1 MPRAGAVWVDV
12 LPNMSGFGR
21 QLDREIGEPVARAS
35 NRAGAQGGESLLGSM
50 KAKLAVGALA
60 VGAAAGALVAKGLE
74 QSLEKQK
81 ATGRLKAQLGLSAKD
96 AQKAG
101 QAAGKLYA
109 DAVTGSV
116 EDGASAV
123 RAVMAAGIAPPKA
136 TTKQLAQI
144 GTKVSDL
151 ADLFDLDLAQT
162 ANAVGQ
168 TMKTGLAKN
177 STEALD
183 TIAAGMQKLGPRA
196 DDIAD
201 TFNEYSTIF
210 RSLGLDVKSTM
221 GLFSQGMQA
230 GARDTDVIADS
241 LKEFQIRA
249 TDGSTTSAE
258 GFKLLGLNAEKM
270 TAQISAG
277 GKGAS
282 DGLQLV
288 LDRLRATKDPV
299 ERNAAAVGL
308 FGTKAEDMAQALFSL
323 DPSKAVADL
332 GQVGGAA
339 KQAGDDLRNNAQVKF
354 EAFKRR
360 ALMTL
365 GDATTK
371 YVLPRLVQFGQ
382 FLTSDVLPKIQA
394 FAGFV
399 DTRVVPV
406 VKALGDAFM
415 SGARW
420 VKEYGLWFAPLAVAI
435 GGVTLAMSANAIA
448 TGVSL
453 GVLGAY
459 SIAVRGITAV
469 TRAWAAAQAIFNG
482 VMALNPVTLIVIG
495 VVALGAA
502 LVVAYK
508 KSETFRNIVQG
519 TWSVIQAGWSVLWG
533 TYLKPGI
540 DGFMVGLRAVGAAA
554 SWLWS
559 TVLSP
564 VFSAIGTAARI
575 LFTAVVVVALL
586 PIIATFKILAAVGSW
601 LWTAVLKPVFS
612 AIAAGAMWLWNSAI
626 KPAFN
631 SIVAQIRTV
640 AAVVSWLWKSVVSPV
655 MGWIGGKVA
664 WLWSAKVKPAFDLMK
679 IGIGLVG
686 ARIKDLWS
694 SYVQPAFQAI
704 GDKASWLWAKA
715 LKPVFDKGKAAAALF
730 GKAFT
735 AAKDVIG
742 AQFSKIADLAKKPI
756 AFVIDVVYNKAIR
769 GVWNTVASAFG
780 APKLPAF
787 KGFARGGVLPGQSSY
802 RDGDDQL
809 VPMRRGEGVAVSE
822 AMRDP
827 YERSRLLAV
836 NKAAMQGRSLRPFQG
851 EGFARGGIFGWV
863 KGAASKGADLAKSGV
878 SWLKDGVKASAEAG
892 LNSVVKPLIA
902 KISGSASLYRDMIT
916 GIPKRMIKDIIGYS
930 GKADTELEKAGVG
943 GKGFKGALAWART
956 QAGKAYQWAGNGN
969 PSWDCSGFMSAI
981 ESVIR
986 GQKPHRRWATGAF
999 SGATA
1004 PPGWVRG
1011 ARSPFMIGITNA
1023 GVGHTAGTINGT
1035 NVESRGGD
1043 GVVVGP
1049 RARSYHD
1056 PLFTDVYGLR
1066 GFAGGGSPRPG
1077 EIAWVGE
1084 NGPELMEFRGGEVIY
1099 SNAESMRMAAGL
1111 GPVRGFAKGT
1121 AKAKAKPKSKIPDDL
1136 DAFRKSLTG
1145 TAAAIGK
1152 AAEKLTKDL
1161 KTAGGA
1167 GAKLAKSTEKA
1178 AAKLQTMAKQRDAI
1192 TAKITAAKEYG
1203 ADKSKSM
1210 ADFLGVAN
1218 FADVTSVGDLIAG
1231 MKDRQATAR
1240 GFQTALLTAQ
1250 KRGASKDL
1258 IAQLV
1263 EMGPDSQLA
1272 GLVSRATGAD
1282 MKQLNA
1288 LVKSGGSLSKSYGN
1302 SMADLMYDAGKDAS
1316 KGFLAGLL
1324 GQQKDI
1330 QNAMAKLGANAIKA
1344 IRSKKG
1350 IDAHSPS
1357 RKGAQAGADVGAGV
1371 VAGMASM
1378 APAVAAQAERLGE
1391 GAVPAAPVVPVT
1403 SQRTG
1408 DNPLAALDGLGVAL
1422 VLEDGTALAAHFDTR
1437 VDARLTTV
1445 RRSARAG
1452 TKGR

>member
-35 NRAGAQGGESLLGSM
+35 NRAGAQGGESLMSGM
-50 KAKLAVGALA
+50 KAKMTAGALA
-60 VGAAAGALVAKGLE
+60 VGVGAGALVVKGLE
-74 QSLEKQK
+74 QSMEKQK
-81 ATGRLKAQLGLSAKD
+81 ATGKLKAQLGMSAKD

-116 EDGASAV
+116 EDGAAAV
-123 RAVMAAGIAPPKA
+123 RAVMSAGLAPEKA
-136 TTKQLAQI
+136 TTKQLAAI
-144 GTKVSDL
+144 ATKAEDL
-151 ADLFDLDLAQT
+151 ASLFEVDMPQA
-162 ANAVGQ
+162 ANAAGQ
-168 TMKTGLAKN
+168 AVKTGLAKN
-177 STEALD
+177 ADEAFD
-183 TIAAGMQKLGPRA
+183 VFTRGFQVMGPRA
-196 DDIAD
+196 DDLMD
-201 TFNEYSTIF
+201 TFNEYGTIF
-210 RSLGLDVKSTM
+210 RSMGLDAKTAT
-221 GLFSQGMQA
+221 GLISQGMKA
-230 GARDTDVIADS
+230 GARDTDVVADS
-241 LKEFQIRA
+241 VKEFTIEAVAGSDKIRGGYKLVGLDA
-249 TDGSTTSAE
+249 DKM
-258 GFKLLGLNAEKM
+258 FKM
-270 TAQISAG
+270 I
-277 GKGAS
+277 GKGGDSARTAFTMT
-282 DGLQLV
+282 
-288 LDRLRATKDPV
+288 LDALRKVKDPID
-299 ERNAAAVGL
+299 RNAAAVEL
-308 FGTKAEDMAQALFSL
+308 FGTKAEDMGQALFAL

-332 GQVGGAA
+332 GKVGGAA
-339 KQAGDDLRNNAQVKF
+339 KKAGDDLRSNAGVKF
-354 EAFKRR
+354 EQFKRK
-360 ALMTL
+360 ALMVI
-365 GDATTK
+365 GDTTAK
-371 YVLPRLVQFGQ
+371 YVLPRLMQFGKV
-382 FLTSDVLPKIQA
+382 LNSDVLPKVKS

-406 VKALGDAFM
+406 VRALGEAFM
-415 SGARW
+415 AGARW

-482 VMALNPVTLIVIG
+482 VMALNPITLIVIG

-519 TWSVIQAGWSVLWG
+519 TWRAIQAGWQALWSF
-533 TYLKPGI
+533 LKPGV
-540 DGFMVGLRAVGAAA
+540 DAFMTGLKAVGAAA
-554 SWLWS
+554 LWLWS

-564 VFSAIGTAARI
+564 VFSAIGMAARI
-575 LFTAVVVVALL
+575 LVTAVVVVALL
-586 PIIATFKILAAVGSW
+586 PIIATFKLLAATASW
-601 LWTAVLKPVFS
+601 LWNVALKPVFS
-612 AIAAGAMWLWNSAI
+612 AIAAGAMWLWNNGI

-631 SIVAQIRTV
+631 SIVAQVRAV
-640 AAVVSWLWKSVVSPV
+640 AAVMSWLWKSVVSPV

-686 ARIKDLWS
+686 AQIRALWS
-694 SYVQPAFQAI
+694 AYVQPAFQAI
-704 GDKASWLWAKA
+704 GDKASWLWTKA
-715 LKPVFDKGKAAAALF
+715 LKPVFDKGKAGAALF

-742 AQFSKIADLAKKPI
+742 DQFSKIADLAKKPI

-769 GVWNTVASAFG
+769 GVWNTVAGAFG

-787 KGFARGGVLPGQSSY
+787 KGFARGGVLPGQSTY
-802 RDGDDQL
+802 RQGDDQL
-809 VPMRRGEGVAVSE
+809 VPMRRGEGVYVSE

-827 YERSRLLAV
+827 YERARLHAV
-836 NKAAMQGRSLRPFQG
+836 NKAAMQGRSLSAFRG
-851 EGFARGGIFGWV
+851 EGFAKGGIFGWV
-863 KGAASKGADLAKSGV
+863 KNTASKGFDLAKSGV

-892 LNSVVKPLIA
+892 LNSVVKPLIS

-916 GIPKRMIKDIIGYS
+916 GIPKRMIKEIIGYS
-930 GKADTELEKAGVG
+930 GKADSELEKAGVG

-956 QAGKAYQWAGNGN
+956 QAGKAYQWGGNGN
-969 PSWDCSGFMSAI
+969 PSWDCSGFVSAI

-1004 PPGWVRG
+1004 PPGWVLG
-1011 ARSPFMIGITNA
+1011 AKSPYMIGITNA
-1023 GVGHTAGTINGT
+1023 GVGHTAGTINGV

-1043 GVVVGP
+1043 GVMVGS
-1049 RARSYHD
+1049 RARSYMD
-1056 PLFTDVYGLR
+1056 PLFTHRYGLR
-1066 GFAGGGSPRPG
+1066 GFADGGSPRPG

-1161 KTAGGA
+1161 KAAGGA

-1210 ADFLGVAN
+1210 ADFLGVSN

-1231 MKDRQATAR
+1231 MKDRQDIAR
-1240 GFQTALLTAQ
+1240 GFQNALLTAQ

-1282 MKQLNA
+1282 MKQLNS
-1288 LVKSGGSLSKSYGN
+1288 LVASGSKLSTSYGR

-1371 VAGMASM
+1371 VAGMAAM